1 MLVIDWLE
9 AELINSNV
17 WLVWLCFWIT
27 VIIAV
32 NIELVWFI
40 VWIELKL
47 NFWYGISSFSHFSI
61 FVLRHFDSFRSIMLF
76 IRLLSVLF
84 PLLEWAIM
92 MLHDVLIIRH
102 LKHCWPEVLMN
113 NWRVHIEIFLGW
125 WWRLGYFWI
134 NSLSFQWQVTAISSV
149 KWRSVPKT
157 TAAFESA
164 TWSMVV
170 ESSRRVFATK
180 LAYLHVKLVVSFCE
194 NMLLPHSIQVGW
206 VRMVWKERRTE
217 STFSASSFDSWKNSC
232 VILVSMR
239 VLALVVEVS
248 HLVWGRTINRCS
260 HAFSTWFIWW
270 AAAAWWRV
278 LRACLVFFELF
289 SWMSKM
295 VLDPT
300 LFTHLSCCILEHSE
314 LRLTFDWVEAV
325 TKLTGLLAVA
335 MLHLLW
341 SECWWNDLLALYCLL
356 TEFAG

>member
-1 MLVIDWLE
+1 M
-9 AELINSNV
+9 
-17 WLVWLCFWIT
+17 
-27 VIIAV
+27 
-32 NIELVWFI
+32 
-40 VWIELKL
+40 
-47 NFWYGISSFSHFSI
+47 
-61 FVLRHFDSFRSIMLF
+61 
-76 IRLLSVLF
+76 
-84 PLLEWAIM
+84 
-92 MLHDVLIIRH
+92 
-102 LKHCWPEVLMN
+102 
-113 NWRVHIEIFLGW
+113 FLGW

-170 ESSRRVFATK
+170 ESSRRVFTTK
-180 LAYLHVKLVVSFCE
+180 LAHLHVKLVVSFCE
-194 NMLLPHSIQVGW
+194 NVLLPHSIQVGW

-270 AAAAWWRV
+270 AAAARWRV

-335 MLHLLW
+335 MLHPLW